1 MKVLKRAKKSLGQ
14 NFLIDKNIIN
24 KIIKIGNIKNNN
36 TIMEIGPGYGNLT
49 QEILNMKPKNI
60 LAIEKDKKLSLFL
73 IKKFKNKVK
82 DANIMLELRKRQH
95 YKKKSDRQRE
105 KRNLIK
111 LRHKYRQE
119 KEKNLY

>member
-1 MKVLKRAKKSLGQ
+1 MKYKKRV
-14 NFLIDKNIIN
+14 NKNIISGT
-24 KIIKIGNIKNNN
+24 KVEVRKNN
-36 TIMEIGPGYGNLT
+36 IE
-49 QEILNMKPKNI
+49 
-60 LAIEKDKKLSLFL
+60 LA

-82 DANIMLELRKRQH
+82 DANIMLELRERQH

-119 KEKNLY
+119 KEKTLY